1 MGGIFGKL
9 PFGIG
14 KKLGITPKQSNDQR
28 HDPIATATA
37 LPQTSEQEKL
47 NKRLQASLL
56 TKDWSSGLKLGG
68 GGSFL

>member
-1 MGGIFGKL
+1 MGGIFGNL
-9 PFGIG
+9 PIIG
-14 KKLGITPKQSNDQR
+14 DRLSPKKSNDQR